1 MRKSMILLLLL
12 AGCADERAEI
22 KRNPGVAL
30 GTAAVFAFVIGG
42 LADGHQ

>member
-1 MRKSMILLLLL
+1 MLLLTLL

-42 LADGHQ
+42 LATSGYQ